1 MVEFVIGIIVG
12 LILFYTFGERKKPS
26 GTFVMDF
33 SDPAKDSCKVELAE
47 DLNTIYQKKYIYL
60 KVKTTSSN

>member
-1 MVEFVIGIIVG
+1 MEFVIGIFVG
-12 LILFYTFGERKKPS
+12 LILYYIFGERKKSS

-33 SDPAKDSCKVELAE
+33 SDPTKDSCKLELDE

-60 KVKTTSSN
+60 KVKTISSN